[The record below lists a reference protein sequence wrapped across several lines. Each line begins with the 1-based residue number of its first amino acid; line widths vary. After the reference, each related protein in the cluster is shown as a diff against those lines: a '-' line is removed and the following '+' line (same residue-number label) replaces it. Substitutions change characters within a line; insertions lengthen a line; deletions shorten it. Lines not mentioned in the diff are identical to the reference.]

1 MKGEQGGGSWKALG
15 IGRVRPAGPRYEK
28 RRKATKAKRDKAKAK
43 ARRIMQKTSRRRNR
57 R

>member
-1 MKGEQGGGSWKALG
+1 MIYKTKIMLDAHGNRFA
-15 IGRVRPAGPRYEK
+15 RNR
-28 RRKATKAKRDKAKAK
+28 ATKTKRQRAKAK

>member
-1 MKGEQGGGSWKALG
+1 MISEKLG
-15 IGRVRPAGPRYEK
+15 RTFSMRMGRVSSPGPRYEK
-28 RRKATKAKRDKAKAK
+28 PRKATKTKRDRAKAK